1 MFMSV
6 RRILDMWRF
15 SNEVMTNINLIIE
28 ATELANEF
36 LEAEHIHV
44 ASSQLMERAQEW
56 YNHTEITDA
65 ETLAAVVLYGDFE
78 PSIRIDDIEKLRQ
91 FYFPT
96 EPFELHIGE
105 IEAALKDEEWR

>member
-44 ASSQLMERAQEW
+44 ASSQLMERAREW
-56 YNHTEITDA
+56 
-65 ETLAAVVLYGDFE
+65 
-78 PSIRIDDIEKLRQ
+78 
-91 FYFPT
+91 
-96 EPFELHIGE
+96 
-105 IEAALKDEEWR
+105 